1 MKTKKLL
8 VFVLVFVFSFCFCAC
23 TDDTKDNQSNIEV
36 SKEISYNFLVT
47 VIDDNG
53 DTVEGVILQ
62 IRKDSRVMARTNKD
76 GVATFPMIVTDGY
89 KLSVL
94 SCPEGYEYTGEA
106 RIPIKNGTSEYTLNI
121 TKK

>member
-1 MKTKKLL
+1 MKTKNLL

-23 TDDTKDNQSNIEV
+23 TDDTKDNQSKIEV
-36 SKEISYNFLVT
+36 SKEKSYNFLVT

-62 IRKDSRVMARTNKD
+62 IRKDSRVTARTNKD

-94 SCPEGYEYTGEA
+94 SCPEGYEYTGVA
-106 RIPIKNGTSEYTLNI
+106 RIPIKNGTIEYTLNI

>member
-1 MKTKKLL
+1 MKTKNLLVFAL
-8 VFVLVFVFSFCFCAC
+8 VFVLGFCFCAC
-23 TDDTKDNQSNIEV
+23 TDDTKDIQSKIEV
-36 SKEISYNFLVT
+36 SKEKTFNFLVT

-62 IRKDSRVMARTNKD
+62 IRKDSRVTARTNKD